1 MLEKFSKLFLRDT
14 FSLSHPKE
22 YRIAQYLVLSIS
34 IISAFVLLFA
44 LCLIIPGKPTPFA
57 IFMLLVPILYL
68 SNLPL
73 LRLTGSLTYTG
84 QVFVLEQCIIIF
96 VFSYLYGANR
106 LEFYIWYPAAI
117 LIATFVLGKRWGLAT
132 VILMVIS
139 VTYLEY
145 LGLIGYHFPG
155 AAARSQAFTEPK
167 ALIAVLLAL
176 LATAF
181 ISWLFEDIREIA
193 ENRLR
198 SSERRLRMHVEQ
210 TQLAVIE
217 TNNQSLITA
226 WNPAAE
232 LIFGYRSAEAIGKN
246 IVDLLVL
253 PENRPA
259 ISDLLNRLRYN
270 RDVILNSNQ
279 NMTKS
284 GRVIS
289 CDWYNTPLVDE
300 NNQIIGKAAM
310 AVDVTKRKEYEE
322 ELRQAKEIAEEST
335 RAKSEFLAR
344 MSHEIRTPMN
354 GIIGMTNLL
363 LGTRLEPE
371 QRDFVETIQNS
382 SESLLAIINEI
393 LDFSKIESGKMDL
406 EAQPFNLAK
415 CIEGALDLL
424 ALQAASKHLELAY
437 LLEEQVPTMLIG
449 DVTRLRQVL
458 VNLLSNAVKFTASG
472 EVYVYG
478 ALKAREG
485 SQVELQFSVRDTG
498 IGIPEDKQS
507 TLFQS
512 FNQVNSWTTREFGGT
527 GLGLVISKRLCE
539 LMGGDMWVQS
549 SAGQGST
556 FYFTIRTT
564 VDATP
569 PAGEEVPATAL
580 ATRRVLIVD
589 DNATS
594 RNILKQHA
602 TRWQMTPLE
611 VSSGNEAVDLIKRG
625 EKFDIALLDMTMPEM
640 DGFGLAQQIRQLCP
654 AETLPLIMLTSL
666 SGNGIRQRA
675 EELAI
680 TAFLYK
686 PVKPTELRDVLISRL
701 YKAFSMEQ
709 PNSKPI
715 MNNNEPTNREL
726 APPNPL
732 KILLAEDNLINQKVA
747 LRILARLGY
756 QADAVANGR
765 EAVEA
770 LRRQPYDV
778 ILMDMHMPEMDGL
791 EATRRILREYTGDKP
806 PYIVAMTAAAMPT
819 DKVKCQEAGMHGFLA
834 KPIQLNELMNL
845 LQSRQAPS
853 TAPAE

>member
-34 IISAFVLLFA
+34 IISMFVLLFA
-44 LCLIIPGKPTPFA
+44 LCLVIPVKQAPFA
-57 IFMLLVPILYL
+57 IFMLLAPFLYL
-68 SNLPL
+68 SNLLL
-73 LRLTGSLTYTG
+73 LRLTGSLAYTG
-84 QVFVLEQCIIIF
+84 ATFVLEQCIVIF
-96 VFSYLYGANR
+96 VLSYLYGANR
-106 LEFYIWYPAAI
+106 LEFYIWYPSAI

-132 VILMVIS
+132 VVLMVVS

-145 LGLIGYHFPG
+145 LGLSGHHFPG
-155 AAARSQAFTEPK
+155 AAARSQEFTEPK
-167 ALIAVLLAL
+167 ALISVLLAL

-217 TNNQSLITA
+217 TNNQSCITA

-232 LIFGYRSAEAIGKN
+232 LIFGYRSEEAIGRN

-253 PENRPA
+253 PEHRPA
-259 ISDLLNRLRYN
+259 ISALLNRLRYN

-279 NMTKS
+279 NITKS
-284 GRVIS
+284 GHVIS

-300 NNQIIGKAAM
+300 NNDIIGKAAM

-322 ELRQAKEIAEEST
+322 ELRQAKELAEEST

-354 GIIGMTNLL
+354 GVIGMTNLL
-363 LGTRLEPE
+363 LETRLEPE
-371 QRDFVETIQNS
+371 QRDFVETIRHS
-382 SESLLAIINEI
+382 SESLLSIINEI

-406 EAQPFNLAK
+406 EAQPFNLPK

-424 ALQAASKHLELAY
+424 ALQAAAKHLELAY
-437 LLEEQVPTMLIG
+437 LLEAQVPTMLIG

-472 EVYVYG
+472 EVYVHG
-478 ALKAREG
+478 ALKARDG
-485 SQVELQFSVRDTG
+485 NQVELQFSVRDTG
-498 IGIPEDKQS
+498 IGIPEDKLS

-512 FNQVNSWTTREFGGT
+512 FNQVNSSTTREFGGT

-556 FYFTIRTT
+556 FYFTIRTSI
-564 VDATP
+564 DAAASTTETP
-569 PAGEEVPATAL
+569 DTAL
-580 ATRRVLIVD
+580 AMQRILIVD
-589 DNATS
+589 DNAMS
-594 RNILKQHA
+594 RHILKQH
-602 TRWQMTPLE
+602 TMRWQMKPLA
-611 VSSGNEAVDLIKRG
+611 VGSGTEAVDLIKRG
-625 EKFDIALLDMTMPEM
+625 EKFDIALLNMTMSEL
-640 DGFGLAQQIRQLCP
+640 DGIVLAQQIRQLRP
-654 AETLPLIMLTSL
+654 TETLPLIILTSI
-666 SGNGIRQRA
+666 SGSGIRQRA
-675 EELAI
+675 ENLAI
-680 TAFLYK
+680 AAFLYK
-686 PVKPTELRDVLISRL
+686 PVKPKELRDVLISRL
-701 YKAFSMEQ
+701 YKAPSMEQ
-709 PNSKPI
+709 PNSKSI
-715 MNNNEPTNREL
+715 MNNNEPTNRAL
-726 APPNPL
+726 AQTLPL

-819 DKVKCQEAGMHGFLA
+819 DKVKCQEAGMHDFLA

-853 TAPAE
+853 TATAE